1 MINASACLRPHD
13 RCQRP
18 SGQGRQPSR
27 DITAG
32 EPHRYDN
39 GGGAGVAPLA
49 RPDSGEPP
57 GMLNLEMSWQEAAVT
72 SGCLF
77 AATGVTRRLRPPRL
91 IKTMVFAREVATM
104 TALFAL
110 WQFAGSYS
118 VMAPDR
124 ALARA
129 DWLWRAERSVHLPNE
144 AVIQRFFL
152 PHPLLVQFFN
162 LYYAALHFAVLIALL
177 IWLFVRHRPRY
188 PRVRTTVVLFT
199 AGSLLVQLIPVA
211 PPRMLPAAGMVDTA
225 ILYGQS
231 VYGSVAGFNA
241 DEYSAMPSVHIGWAL
256 LVALVVVTVSRSRWR
271 WLMLAYPVMTTLVV
285 VVTANHFWLDG
296 GVAAALLA
304 VVLLLQRLTPAAH
317 RLRQALEREAAAAGH
332 RLRSTLRPRVPAL
345 PQRAGGAAHQ
355 APTPQPAPGTPAP
368 APVPQPVPV
377 PQPASTAQRHPAL
390 TAQRHPAPAAE
401 WFGRVMRRLGRVV
414 VGMGGMAG
422 WLGGGI
428 GYVTLPAVLMADRA
442 HRELPDSP
450 AARGG
455 AQPSPGAG
463 IPG

>member
-1 MINASACLRPHD
+1 
-13 RCQRP
+13 
-18 SGQGRQPSR
+18 
-27 DITAG
+27 
-32 EPHRYDN
+32 
-39 GGGAGVAPLA
+39 
-49 RPDSGEPP
+49 
-57 GMLNLEMSWQEAAVT
+57 MLNLEMSWQEAAVT

-77 AATGVTRRLRPPRL
+77 AASGVTRRLHPPRL
-91 IKTMVFAREVATM
+91 VKTMVFAREVATM
-104 TALFAL
+104 VALFAL

-118 VMAPDR
+118 VMTPDR
-124 ALARA
+124 AVARA

-162 LYYAALHFAVLIALL
+162 LYYAALHFAVLIAVL
-177 IWLFVRHRPRY
+177 IWLFVRYRPRY

-199 AGSLLVQLIPVA
+199 AGSLLIQLVPVA
-211 PPRMLPAAGMVDTA
+211 PPRMLPGTGMVDTA

-271 WLMLAYPVMTTLVV
+271 WLMLAYPVATTLVV

-296 GVAAALLA
+296 VVAAALLA
-304 VVLLLQRLTPAAH
+304 VVLLLQRLTPAAY
-317 RLRQALEREAAAAGH
+317 RLRHALEREAAAAGH
-332 RLRSTLRPRVPAL
+332 RLGSALRPRIPAL
-345 PQRAGGAAHQ
+345 PQRPGGA
-355 APTPQPAPGTPAP
+355 GRPAP
-368 APVPQPVPV
+368 APHAPQSASRTPPPAPAPQPVPAQHLASAAQR
-377 PQPASTAQRHPAL
+377 PPASVTQRPPAS
-390 TAQRHPAPAAE
+390 AAE
-401 WFGRVMRRLGRVV
+401 WFSRAMRRLGRVV

-428 GYVTLPAVLMADRA
+428 GYVTLPAVMMADRA
-442 HRELPDSP
+442 RREMPEASP
-450 AARGG
+450 ATRGG
-455 AQPSPGAG
+455 GQPSPGAG